1 MKAKHPPGPKGNA
14 LLGNILAAAKGE
26 LDFFRE
32 LGSYGDVSSFHLGRK
47 RFYFVNHPELIRK
60 VLTSQNFVRTAI
72 SRELMASFLGRGLFS
87 QEGENHLQQRR
98 LMQPAFHHKRIEG
111 YGAVME
117 RYATRMLEGWKD
129 GETRDIAHDMMRL
142 TFEIVSKT
150 LFDAD
155 TGEQASQVSEA
166 FTGIMQAVNKE
177 YPVYTVLPEWV
188 PVKRWGASR
197 RAVDALNRI
206 TNSIIQER
214 RATGEDRGDLLSML
228 LLARDEDGTKM
239 TDEQVGAQ
247 TLSLLFAGHETT
259 ANLLSW
265 TWLLLS
271 RNPDIR
277 QKLQEE
283 VDAVLEGRAPTVG
296 DLRQLKYTESVV
308 KETLR
313 IYPPAWY
320 AERAPLTDTEL
331 GGYTIPAN
339 APIVISVYVTHR
351 DGRFFE
357 QPERFW
363 PERFL
368 GVEDRQLPAY
378 LPFGGGSHLCIGNRF
393 ALMEAQLLVAAIAQR
408 YELELEPGLNVKPRP
423 LITLGVE
430 GLRMKVK
437 RRQTGA
443 ESPRANPASTA
454 SDSSARA
461 EGTKR

>member
-1 MKAKHPPGPKGNA
+1 MSQMTTPLPPGPRGNA
-14 LLGNILAAAKGE
+14 LLGNIMQAAKGE
-26 LDFFRE
+26 LDFFKG

-60 VLTSQNFVRTAI
+60 VYTSQNFVRTAL
-72 SRELMASFLGRGLFS
+72 SRDVMESFLGWGLFS
-87 QEGENHLQQRR
+87 QEGENHLRQRR
-98 LMQPAFHHKRIEG
+98 LMQPAFHHKRIDG

-117 RYATRMLEGWKD
+117 GYATRMLEGWKD
-129 GETRDIAHDMMRL
+129 GETRDISHDMMRL

-155 TGEQASQVSEA
+155 TGEQASRVGEA
-166 FTGIMQAVNKE
+166 FTAIMKAVNKE
-177 YPVYTVLPEWV
+177 YPLYALLPAWF

-197 RAVDALNRI
+197 RAVEALRGI
-206 TNSIIQER
+206 TASIIQER
-214 RATGEDRGDLLSML
+214 RASGADRGDLLSML
-228 LLARDEDGTKM
+228 LMARDEDGTGM

-277 QKLQEE
+277 RKLQEE
-283 VDAVLEGRAPTVG
+283 VDAVLGGRPPSVS
-296 DLRQLKYTESVV
+296 DLPKLEYTASVV
-308 KETLR
+308 RETLR

-331 GGYTIPAN
+331 GGYTIPAH
-339 APIVISVYVTHR
+339 APVVISVYVTHR

-357 QPERFW
+357 QPERYW
-363 PERFL
+363 PERFQ

-378 LPFGGGSHLCIGNRF
+378 LPFGGGAHLCIGNRF

-408 YELELEPGLNVKPRP
+408 YELELAPGVEVKPRA

-437 RRQTGA
+437 RRQPGA
-443 ESPRANPASTA
+443 AA
-454 SDSSARA
+454 
-461 EGTKR
+461 

>member
-1 MKAKHPPGPKGNA
+1 M
-14 LLGNILAAAKGE
+14 LGNILAVAKSE
-26 LDFFRE
+26 IDFFTGQ
-32 LGSYGDVSSFHLGRK
+32 GSYGDVSSFQLGRK

-60 VLTSQNFVRTAI
+60 ILTSQNYVRTAL
-72 SRELMASFLGRGLFS
+72 SRDVMESFLGRGLFS

-117 RYATRMLEGWKD
+117 GFATRMLEGWRD
-129 GETRDIAHDMMRL
+129 GETRDISHDMMRL

-155 TGEQASQVSEA
+155 TGEQASQVGEA
-166 FTGIMQAVNKE
+166 FTAIMRAINKE
-177 YPVYTVLPEWV
+177 YPLYSLLPAWV

-197 RAVDALNRI
+197 RAVEALKRI
-206 TNSIIQER
+206 TGSIIQER
-214 RATGEDRGDLLSML
+214 RASNTDRGDLLSML
-228 LLARDEDGTKM
+228 LMARDEDGTKL

-283 VDAVLEGRAPTVG
+283 VDTVLGGRAPTVA
-296 DLRQLKYTESVV
+296 DLPKLKYTESVV
-308 KETLR
+308 RETLR

-331 GGYTIPAN
+331 GGYRIPAH

-351 DGRFFE
+351 DARFFA

-408 YELELEPGLNVKPRP
+408 YELDLVPGVEVKPRA

-430 GLRMKVK
+430 GLRMTVK
-437 RRQTGA
+437 QRQPGA
-443 ESPRANPASTA
+443 ASA
-454 SDSSARA
+454 
-461 EGTKR
+461 

>member
-1 MKAKHPPGPKGNA
+1 MTSTHPPGPRGNA
-14 LLGNILAAAKGE
+14 LLGNILSVAKSE
-26 LDFFRE
+26 LDFFAG

-60 VLTSQNFVRTAI
+60 ILTSQNYVRTVL
-72 SRELMASFLGRGLFS
+72 SRNLMESFLGRGLFS
-87 QEGENHLQQRR
+87 QEGENHLRQRR

-117 RYATRMLEGWKD
+117 GYATRMLEGWKD
-129 GETRDIAHDMMRL
+129 GETRDISHDMMRL

-155 TGEQASQVSEA
+155 TGEEASRVGEA
-166 FTGIMQAVNKE
+166 FTAIMRAINKE
-177 YPVYTVLPEWV
+177 YPLYTVLPAWV

-197 RAVDALNRI
+197 RAVEALKGI
-206 TNSIIQER
+206 TRTIIQER
-214 RATGEDRGDLLSML
+214 RASETDRGDLLSML
-228 LLARDEDGTKM
+228 LMARDEDGTGM

-277 QKLQEE
+277 HKLQEE
-283 VDAVLEGRAPTVG
+283 VDRVLGGRPPSVA
-296 DLRQLKYTESVV
+296 DLPKLKYTESVV
-308 KETLR
+308 RETLR
-313 IYPPAWY
+313 VYPPAWY
-320 AERAPLTDTEL
+320 AERAPLEDTEL
-331 GGYTIPAN
+331 GGYRIPAH
-339 APIVISVYVTHR
+339 APIIISVYVTHR

-378 LPFGGGSHLCIGNRF
+378 LPFGGGTHLCIGNRF

-408 YELELEPGLNVKPRP
+408 YELELAPGVEVKPRA

-437 RRQTGA
+437 RRQAGA
-443 ESPRANPASTA
+443 AA
-454 SDSSARA
+454 
-461 EGTKR
+461 